1 MNAHHDNAALYRHF
15 TGLLHRTMGLDA
27 SSLGHRSI
35 ERAVDQHASAW
46 CADGHVDATLADY
59 WNAVQTSPALLQA
72 LVETLTVPET
82 WFFRDADAFRALARL
97 AHERLNERLRTRG
110 HATPLR
116 ILSLPCST
124 GEEPYTI
131 AMALLDAGLDAAQFR
146 IDAMDINERSLALAQ
161 RAHYGRNSFRGNAL
175 AFRDAHFSRT
185 DEGWQ
190 LAPRIVDTVRFAHAN
205 LMQLDA
211 AALGVYDF
219 VFCRNVLIYFDRET
233 QQIALQALDS
243 VLADTGTLFVG
254 PAETGLL
261 MRYGMQS
268 AKIPLA
274 FAFHRAPP
282 GSTQANCWHTAPLAS
297 AAALALTPPPALALA
312 PAPVYAAEPFAWPD
326 PVARGAGD
334 TTTGAVPFVGCT
346 PPWGGLPAAP
356 SSSLAQTQSPPQTS
370 QTSQAPQ
377 AQRAPMSFG
386 APSRAWPHT
395 GGGTHGNAAL
405 NGAAGAAAGASFG
418 ARNHARGGNALNA
431 THNPTGIAAPNPTS
445 NYTANAANAPNAPI
459 AAARD
464 TLRTAHQLADAG
476 RLDEAAAAVNAY
488 LQQHP
493 PHADAFYLLGVLAD
507 ANGETNIARGQYRKA
522 LYLDPQ
528 HAEALAHL
536 ATLLELEGDRDG
548 ARLLMQRASRAQG
561 ATRA

>member
-1 MNAHHDNAALYRHF
+1 MNAHHDNAALYHHF

-35 ERAVDQHASAW
+35 ERAVDQLAAAW
-46 CADGHVDATLADY
+46 RADGHADATLADY

-97 AHERLNERLRTRG
+97 AHERLNDRLRTPG
-110 HATPLR
+110 HARPLR

-131 AMALLDAGLDAAQFR
+131 AMTLLDAGLDAAQFR

-185 DEGWQ
+185 EDGWR

-243 VLADTGTLFVG
+243 VLADSGTLFVG

-282 GSTQANCWHTAPLAS
+282 GSAQTNYWHAAPLAS

-326 PVARGAGD
+326 PVARGPVDAIAG
-334 TTTGAVPFVGCT
+334 
-346 PPWGGLPAAP
+346 AAP
-356 SSSLAQTQSPPQTS
+356 FAS
-370 QTSQAPQ
+370 
-377 AQRAPMSFG
+377 
-386 APSRAWPHT
+386 
-395 GGGTHGNAAL
+395 THRNAAL
-405 NGAAGAAAGASFG
+405 NGAPDTATGASFG
-418 ARNHARGGNALNA
+418 ARNHAHRGNALNT
-431 THNPTGIAAPNPTS
+431 THNLTGIAARNPTS
-445 NYTANAANAPNAPI
+445 NHTANAASTANAPNAPT
-459 AAARD
+459 AAASD
-464 TLRTAHQLADAG
+464 TLRSAHELADAG
-476 RLDEAAAAVNAY
+476 RLAEACAAVNAY
-488 LQQHP
+488 LEQHP

-507 ANGETNIARGQYRKA
+507 ANGQTNVARGQYRKA

-528 HAEALAHL
+528 HAQALAHL
-536 ATLLELEGDRDG
+536 ATLLELEGDRNG